1 MKKMQVNLKV
11 KHERAP
17 EEGGVWLW
25 NGGGQGTCVAWA
37 LTIPP

>member
-17 EEGGVWLW
+17 EEGVCGYGMVGVRAH
-25 NGGGQGTCVAWA
+25 V
-37 LTIPP
+37 